1 MTRYLISA
9 AVLAAIPAF
18 APAQTPVSTASG
30 YGSFGPGTR
39 PGTPSLAAPN
49 TSNFVQRPFNPR
61 FRTGFAAFGPGLA
74 TYNPLFGGGYFAYPY
89 AYPYFGYA
97 EYAVPVPVPVLVPV
111 PVPVPVPVVP
121 PAPIQNTVVLGD
133 EYPAVL
139 TLEFPAAAT
148 VWVGGEKQPGDPTT
162 EHVLTSQVLK
172 PGQTHTF
179 DVKAQWKVDDKAY
192 QYERKVTLKPGD
204 RTRSLVMAGTAVK

>member
-9 AVLAAIPAF
+9 AVLAGIPAF

-30 YGSFGPGTR
+30 VGSFGPRTR

-49 TSNFVQRPFNPR
+49 TSNFVQRSFNPR
-61 FRTGFAAFGPGLA
+61 FRPGFGAFNPGFA

-89 AYPYFGYA
+89 AGYPYYGYA
-97 EYAVPVPVPVLVPV
+97 EYAVPVPVQVPV
-111 PVPVPVPVVP
+111 PVPVAAP

-133 EYPAVL
+133 EYPATL

-179 DVKAQWKVDDKAY
+179 DVKAQWKVEDKTY

-204 RTRSLVMAGTAVK
+204 RTRSLVMSGTAVK